1 MKKLSNLLISV
12 TLLFCTSTFGQNYF
26 PFPDSNA
33 IWNTVGK
40 NVFTSDEFRT
50 RYGLFE
56 DTIINSTL
64 YHKIYDL
71 FDTNLIHENSS
82 YFAAMR
88 LEDKK
93 VIIKIQNFP
102 ETILYDFSLTVGD
115 TIWYEI
121 GGCAYPSGCD
131 LWPQSHWK
139 TVTSID
145 TITIENGDQRKRWH
159 LESGFMS
166 DTWIEGIGSVA
177 WYGLFNP
184 IITDIITN
192 GDNFYFAC
200 LKQNEQVVYLNNPLC
215 DKCFCQLYTEIAQ
228 TKYPENRLSIIPNP
242 AKDRIIIQYNEIDK
256 GAYSLKIF
264 NSLGIIIF
272 EKNDNMDNKLEI
284 SVSEFLKGFYTVM
297 IFDKSAQI
305 IGLNKFIK
313 E

>member
-1 MKKLSNLLISV
+1 MKKLSNLLIGV
-12 TLLFCTSTFGQNYF
+12 TLLFCTSTYGQNYF
-26 PFPDSNA
+26 SFPDSNA

-64 YHKIYDL
+64 YHKVYDL

-93 VIIKIQNFP
+93 VIIQIQNFP

-121 GGCAYPSGCD
+121 GGFVYPSGCY

-177 WYGLFNP
+177 W
-184 IITDIITN
+184 
-192 GDNFYFAC
+192 
-200 LKQNEQVVYLNNPLC
+200 
-215 DKCFCQLYTEIAQ
+215 
-228 TKYPENRLSIIPNP
+228 
-242 AKDRIIIQYNEIDK
+242 
-256 GAYSLKIF
+256 
-264 NSLGIIIF
+264 
-272 EKNDNMDNKLEI
+272 
-284 SVSEFLKGFYTVM
+284 
-297 IFDKSAQI
+297 
-305 IGLNKFIK
+305 
-313 E
+313 

>member
-1 MKKLSNLLISV
+1 MKKLASLLIGV
-12 TLLFCTSTFGQNYF
+12 KLLCCTPTFGQNYF

-33 IWNTVGK
+33 IWNTVG
-40 NVFTSDEFRT
+40 NNIFTSGEFRT
-50 RYGLFE
+50 RYGLFG
-56 DTIINSTL
+56 DTIINSTP

-71 FDTNLIHENSS
+71 FDTNLIHKNSS

-88 LEDKK
+88 LEEKK
-93 VIIKIQNFP
+93 VIIQIQDFP
-102 ETILYDFSLTVGD
+102 ETILYDFSLNVGD

-121 GGCAYPSGCD
+121 GGCAYSSGCD

-139 TVTSID
+139 TVTAID
-145 TITIENGDQRKRWH
+145 TITIDNGDQRKRWH
-159 LESGFMS
+159 LESDFMS

-184 IITDIITN
+184 IITDILTN

-215 DKCFCQLYTEIAQ
+215 NVCFCQLYTEIAQ
-228 TKYPENRLSIIPNP
+228 TKCPENRLTVFPNP
-242 AKDRIIIQYNEIDK
+242 AKDRIIIQYNDIDK
-256 GAYSLKIF
+256 RMHSLKIF
-264 NSLGIIIF
+264 NSLGITLF
-272 EKNDNMDNKLEI
+272 EKHVHTDNKLEI
-284 SVSEFLKGFYTVM
+284 SVGEFLKGFYTV
-297 IFDKSAQI
+297 IVFDKSKQI